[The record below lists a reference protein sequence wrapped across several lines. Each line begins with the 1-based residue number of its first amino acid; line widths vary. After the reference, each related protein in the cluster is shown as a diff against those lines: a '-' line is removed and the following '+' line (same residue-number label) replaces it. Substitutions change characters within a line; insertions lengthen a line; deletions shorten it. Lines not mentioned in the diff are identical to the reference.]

1 MGLYSNIHHEYGLK
15 AIGYWLHKFPGSL
28 HPRFSKEFVLES
40 SKLILENNNLKFDVD
55 YFNQIKGI
63 VIGTIFAPTYA
74 NVTMAVFFSS
84 RLRNL

>member
-28 HPRFSKEFVLES
+28 NPRFSKEFVLES
-40 SKLILENNNLKFDVD
+40 SKFILENNNLKFDVD